1 MLNTICFRKLVFWVG
16 NVQKIWFLNQE
27 LGISES
33 TVKRKNIIVFV
44 CFVLIPFFVPRLPP
58 NVSMSATTLS
68 PCQQERFQKIKKN
81 TKS

>member
-33 TVKRKNIIVFV
+33 AVKRKNIIVFV
-44 CFVLIPFFVPRLPP
+44 CFVLIPFFVPTLLLP
-58 NVSMSATTLS
+58 TLN
-68 PCQQERFQKIKKN
+68 IN
-81 TKS
+81 NHWVV

>member
-33 TVKRKNIIVFV
+33 AVKRKNIIVFV
-44 CFVLIPFFVPRLPP
+44 CFVLIPFFVPTLLLP
-58 NVSMSATTLS
+58 TLHINNH
-68 PCQQERFQKIKKN
+68 RVV
-81 TKS
+81 